1 MKKRIMICLIV
12 ITLVASLSIHAFATS
27 PRGIAIIP
35 NLTFSGTTAN
45 CSVNVIGNNLT
56 DKIEAEIKLW
66 EGSRCLKTWTAS
78 ATGYLV
84 FGDTYSVSRNREYTL
99 TVTVEIND
107 ISQGSHSVSRR
118 CD

>member
-1 MKKRIMICLIV
+1 MKKRILIFLIV
-12 ITLVASLSIHAFATS
+12 VSLCASMPINAFANS

-45 CSVNVIGNNLT
+45 CSVNVIGNNST
-56 DKIEAEIKLW
+56 DEIEAEIKLW
-66 EGSRCLKTWTAS
+66 DGTQCLKTWTVS
-78 ATGYLV
+78 AMGYLV

-107 ISQGSHSVSRR
+107 IQQGSHSVSRR